1 MKREKWLVLFFFV
14 LGELGFLLKPE
25 DLDAMAEPVYPSQ
38 VEGAW
43 EYPVRPGTQDWV
55 DLESTEA
62 RREACQVPQ
71 EALEGMDTAALL
83 ETALDYPF
91 CADMLA
97 FDREEDG
104 YSHQLN
110 HNGALAA
117 LETRG
122 DRHEVMQACLKDMK
136 NWRDEVGQARSAE
149 SALQYDCLTIFI
161 QCME

>member
-1 MKREKWLVLFFFV
+1 MKRGKWLVLFFFV

-25 DLDAMAEPVYPSQ
+25 DLDAMVEPVYPSQ

-55 DLESTEA
+55 DLESKEA
-62 RREACQVPQ
+62 RKEACQVPQ
-71 EALEGMDTAALL
+71 EALEDMDTSALL

-91 CADMLA
+91 CTDMLT
-97 FDREEDG
+97 FDREEEG
-104 YSHQLN
+104 YIHQLSY
-110 HNGALAA
+110 NGALAA
-117 LETRG
+117 LETRS
-122 DRHEVMQACLKDMK
+122 DRHEVMQARLEDMK
-136 NWRDEVGQARSAE
+136 NWRDEVGQARNAE